1 MPTEENL
8 TIEKLVYGGD
18 GLSRLESKVV
28 FTPFVLPGEKV
39 RAEIDRIKND
49 LWRGQLLH
57 SPGAFAAARVT
68 APCPYF
74 QRCGGCHYQ
83 HAEYAFQVEQKRV
96 ILREALRRVG
106 KIEFAGEIEAI
117 TGEPWAYR
125 NRVQLHIVDGAIGY
139 FEHGSHTLCAIDHC
153 PIVSPALNDAISKL
167 HGNLG
172 RISATVELFT
182 NESVMQ
188 VSIEDRVPHSV
199 YRVFESLG
207 TNAAIEYNGFRVS
220 RNSFFQVNRYL
231 VDRLVECAI
240 GEAAGETA
248 VDLYAGVGLFAVRS
262 GGALQS
268 RDRRRIERQRFSRSG
283 AQRTKQGD
291 RGRRG
296 EQDQRRVSGGAWAEA
311 GSDSRGSAARRV
323 RQARSA
329 GSRAHSGAAVD
340 DCFLRSGY
348 ARAGFAGIAGRGVS
362 DRQADAGGSV
372 PADVSHRDRGAPEL
386 FVGQGHALPSNR

>member
-1 MPTEENL
+1 M
-8 TIEKLVYGGD
+8 
-18 GLSRLESKVV
+18 
-28 FTPFVLPGEKV
+28 
-39 RAEIDRIKND
+39 
-49 LWRGQLLH
+49 
-57 SPGAFAAARVT
+57 
-68 APCPYF
+68 
-74 QRCGGCHYQ
+74 
-83 HAEYAFQVEQKRV
+83 
-96 ILREALRRVG
+96 RRVG

-248 VDLYAGVGLFAVRS
+248 VDLYAGVGLFAVRLAERFKAVAAVESS
-262 GGALQS
+262 GSAFRDLEHNVQS
-268 RDRRRIERQRFSRSG
+268 RGI
-283 AQRTKQGD
+283 A
-291 RGRRG
+291 
-296 EQDQRRVSGGAWAEA
+296 VAAENKT
-311 GSDSRGSAARRV
+311 SEEYLAALG
-323 RQARSA
+323 QKPDLILA
-329 GSRAHSGAAVD
+329 D
-340 DCFLRSGY
+340 PP
-348 ARAGFAGIAGRGVS
+348 RAGLGKHAVRDLARIQAPRLTIVSCDPATLARDLQGLLAAGYRIDKLTLV
-362 DRQADAGGSV
+362 D
-372 PADVSHRDRGAPEL
+372 L
-386 FVGQGHALPSNR
+386 FPQTFHIETVAHLSCS